1 MIKLIGA
8 FAQKNRVIGNKGKI
22 PWHIKEDLLQYK
34 EKTQGQ
40 IVLMGDNT
48 YYSLRNVYYKTRPM
62 PYAKIYIATIDKNL
76 KITDEL
82 NQTEMV
88 YDLIDFLKNYSC
100 EDLWVCGGASIYRLS
115 MPYVDEV
122 YASEIK
128 GDFEGDAFFPEFEK
142 DFVLK
147 ETIPYEQFDLKI
159 YKRG

>member
-1 MIKLIGA
+1 
-8 FAQKNRVIGNKGKI
+8 
-22 PWHIKEDLLQYK
+22 
-34 EKTQGQ
+34 
-40 IVLMGDNT
+40 
-48 YYSLRNVYYKTRPM
+48 
-62 PYAKIYIATIDKNL
+62 
-76 KITDEL
+76 
-82 NQTEMV
+82 MV
-88 YDLIDFLKNYSC
+88 YDLIDFLKHYSG

-128 GDFEGDAFFPEFEK
+128 GEFEGDAFFPEFEK